1 MCEIKN
7 ISARKPQNLKSNCFI
22 FDLKKKNSKN
32 FFFQGDS
39 VELLCQADKYWEWCR
54 WIHMDKFCDFEWS
67 PAYGVHKIGCDFPQ
81 GKVELFGDYHQHQ
94 CGIRV
99 YDLDSRDRGTWMCE
113 VEKYYTGFSRRY
125 GEYRTN
131 VLNLMISL
139 VRKKKYIYAMMP

>member
-1 MCEIKN
+1 
-7 ISARKPQNLKSNCFI
+7 
-22 FDLKKKNSKN
+22 
-32 FFFQGDS
+32 
-39 VELLCQADKYWEWCR
+39 
-54 WIHMDKFCDFEWS
+54 MDKFCDFEWS

-81 GKVELFGDYHQHQ
+81 GKVELFGDYHKHQ

-139 VRKKKYIYAMMP
+139 VSPKKIEPFRANTGSIIPSTVLLNPQKIVKSLFTKKNLQKSAI

>member
-1 MCEIKN
+1 
-7 ISARKPQNLKSNCFI
+7 
-22 FDLKKKNSKN
+22 
-32 FFFQGDS
+32 
-39 VELLCQADKYWEWCR
+39 
-54 WIHMDKFCDFEWS
+54 MDKFCDFEWS

-81 GKVELFGDYHQHQ
+81 GKVELFGDYHKHQ

-139 VRKKKYIYAMMP
+139 VCPKIIVPVHGSENLKKSRQKTHEIKYKSIFFSS

>member
-1 MCEIKN
+1 MIGSVCKIKKFPVESPKIWN
-7 ISARKPQNLKSNCFI
+7 QIDSCDFKKHSN
-22 FDLKKKNSKN
+22 K
-32 FFFQGDS
+32 FFPQGDS

-139 VRKKKYIYAMMP
+139 VRKK

>member
-1 MCEIKN
+1 
-7 ISARKPQNLKSNCFI
+7 
-22 FDLKKKNSKN
+22 
-32 FFFQGDS
+32 
-39 VELLCQADKYWEWCR
+39 
-54 WIHMDKFCDFEWS
+54 MDKFCDFEWS

-81 GKVELFGDYHQHQ
+81 GKVELFGDYHKHQ

-139 VRKKKYIYAMMP
+139 VSEKRCPQKIGPVRGSEN